1 MKQTSTLG
9 NLPNPSAAHQR
20 DSLPNTTGATREPLL
35 NEQQAAEFLNIRP
48 GTLACWRVTKRYP
61 LPYVKIGR
69 SVRYRRSDLE
79 AFAAAREQGADE
91 LAQGGEQ

>member
-1 MKQTSTLG
+1 MKRINTKAD
-9 NLPNPSAAHQR
+9 LPESAAE
-20 DSLPNTTGATREPLL
+20 LPRETLRSTAPTLSEPLL
-35 NEQQAAEFLNIRP
+35 TEQQAAEVLCIRP

-79 AFAAAREQGADE
+79 AFAASREQSTAD
-91 LAQGGEQ
+91 LAQGDAA

>member
-1 MKQTSTLG
+1 MQS
-9 NLPNPSAAHQR
+9 
-20 DSLPNTTGATREPLL
+20 PNTEQRTHEPLL
-35 NEQQAAEFLNIRP
+35 TEQQAAELLNIRP

-79 AFAAAREQGADE
+79 AFASSREQGADE
-91 LAQGGEQ
+91 SSDGGAA